1 MAKTTKKKKK
11 QTYGCDDCYE
21 KGYVLEKKGK
31 YSNAKVCQCLNCE
44 ECSGTGKKLYYK
56 DNGYSYVQPCDL
68 CGILHK
74 NIKLYNLAG
83 IPSRYYNVYEVGSF
97 DPSKHDTHKNALTY
111 VKQFV
116 DRYPY
121 NKGFLLMGASGLG
134 KTHLAICAI
143 SELTLERGIKCLFT
157 DFFDLLN
164 DLKSAYSEGR
174 PENQVISPLVE
185 TEVLVIDELG
195 KGRANEWELSV
206 LDQLISKRY
215 NSSKSTLIT
224 TNFVTKDI
232 NSKLNRDNKEIL
244 EYRIGERIFSR
255 LIEMCSFIYLEGRD
269 FRRMSA
275 AN

>member
-1 MAKTTKKKKK
+1 MAKTTKRKKK
-11 QTYGCDDCYE
+11 QTYGCDNCYE
-21 KGYVLEKKGK
+21 KGYILEKQGR
-31 YSNAKVCQCLNCE
+31 YATAKVCQCLNCE
-44 ECSGTGKKLYYK
+44 ECSGTGKKQYYK
-56 DNGYSYVQPCDL
+56 DNGYSYIQPCDL

-83 IPSRYYNVYEVGSF
+83 IPSKYYNVNEVSTF
-97 DPSKHDTHKNALTY
+97 HPRHDTHQNALIY
-111 VKQFV
+111 VKQYV
-116 DRYPY
+116 DQYPY
-121 NKGFLLMGASGLG
+121 KPGFLLMGASGLG

-174 PENQVISPLVE
+174 PENQVIFPLVE
-185 TEVLVIDELG
+185 AEVLVIDELG

-215 NSSKSTLIT
+215 NSSKSTIIT
-224 TNFVTKDI
+224 TNFVTKEV
-232 NSKLNRDNKEIL
+232 NAKLNRDNKEIL
-244 EYRIGERIFSR
+244 EYRIGERIASR
-255 LIEMCSFIYLEGRD
+255 LFEMCSFIYLEGRD